1 MLADISVLLL
11 NLGRETYSH
20 AWDLQHQLVR
30 ARQEQRVNDVLILL
44 EHDPVIT
51 LGRAADSEHIVA
63 PSAQLQ
69 AAGIVVH
76 RVERGGDVTYHGP
89 GQLVGYPILSLQA
102 HHLGASD
109 YMHALEEVLI
119 RTLQDFAVLA
129 RRRNG
134 LIGVWVDERKI
145 AALGARVERG
155 VTYHGFALNVAPNLD
170 HFALIVPCGLAGI
183 EVTSMEREL
192 GRPIAMQQ
200 VRERV
205 AEHFGQVLHVALME
219 TTVEELS
226 L

>member
-1 MLADISVLLL
+1 VLLL
-11 NLGRETYSH
+11 NLGRETYER
-20 AWDLQHQLVR
+20 AWDLQHRLVQ
-30 ARQEQRVNDVLILL
+30 ARQEQRIDDILILL

-51 LGRAADSEHIVA
+51 LGRAADPEHILA
-63 PSAQLQ
+63 SWQQLQ
-69 AAGIVVH
+69 ATGIAVH

-89 GQLVGYPILSLQA
+89 GQLVGYPILSLQG

-119 RTLQDFAVLA
+119 RTLHDFALPA
-129 RRRNG
+129 RRRKG
-134 LIGVWVDERKI
+134 LIGVWVDKRKI

-170 HFALIVPCGLAGI
+170 HFAFIVPCGLAGI
-183 EVTSMEREL
+183 QVTSMEEEL
-192 GRPIAMQQ
+192 RQPVAMQR

-205 AEHFGQVLHVALME
+205 AGHFGQVFHLTLEE
-219 TTVEELS
+219 TKVEELS